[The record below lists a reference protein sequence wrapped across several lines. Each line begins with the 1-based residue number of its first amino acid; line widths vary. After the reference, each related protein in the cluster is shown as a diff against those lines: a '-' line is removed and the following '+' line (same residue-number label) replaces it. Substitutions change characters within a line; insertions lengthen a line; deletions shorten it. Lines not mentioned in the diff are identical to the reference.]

1 MENTEFK
8 VNRETFTTG
17 RTVLDASFEQ
27 AVERDFVL
35 PDYYP
40 DIFRIL
46 KCIVIP
52 KIVSH
57 SINGE
62 KLSYETAV
70 LVRVLYQSEN
80 DKRVNCI
87 EQKMNYSKT
96 VDLNG
101 SCTNPTV
108 TINPRCDY
116 VNCRVVNQRRLDIRG
131 AVSAGVKVEGED
143 KQAVIV
149 DAYGCNIQLRKQL
162 CTYPSKRLT
171 ASKRVTV
178 IEELELSASKPPVG
192 AVIRSDC
199 IVFPQEQKMIAG
211 KLITKGDAEISM
223 LYTCVAS
230 DGEESLETM
239 KFTIPFSQ
247 IIDIDGI
254 EESFEASVDITPASC
269 EIIPKGED
277 AKTMECELILLVN
290 CVALKYETCEIVT
303 DAYST
308 CFECEIKNSDCKL
321 DAVPV
326 KVDESHTAVCTVNY
340 SDEGISCVY
349 DSWALTDNV
358 SSRYDEEKKAFIA
371 TGNVKFCVIGRNESK
386 DPVFLE
392 GEVPFEHEISLPEG
406 CVAENC
412 RFEPKVRITGC
423 SYYLADSNNIELK
436 AELKIGG
443 SICQQNAKTMLCEL
457 NVLTDKRKERQDCY
471 ALKLCYCDADD
482 DIWEIAKK
490 YSTSIS
496 AIMEENELDDDKVT
510 HRGML
515 LIPLMN

>member
-1 MENTEFK
+1 MENKEFK
-8 VNRETFTTG
+8 VNRETFSTE
-17 RTVLDASFEQ
+17 RTVLNASFEQ

-52 KIVSH
+52 KILSH

-62 KLSYETAV
+62 KISYEMAV

-96 VDLNG
+96 ADLTG
-101 SCTNPTV
+101 SCTNPMV
-108 TINPRCDY
+108 TIIPRCDY

-131 AVSAGVKVEGED
+131 AVSSMVKVQGEV
-143 KQAVIV
+143 KQPVIV

-178 IEELELSASKPPVG
+178 IEELELSASKPAVG
-192 AVIRSDC
+192 AVVRSDC
-199 IVFPQEQKMIAG
+199 TVFPQEQKMIAG
-211 KLITKGDAEISM
+211 KLITKGDAEVAM
-223 LYTCVAS
+223 LYTCVTA
-230 DGEESLETM
+230 DGEETLETM
-239 KFTIPFSQ
+239 KFTIPFNQ

-254 EESFEASVDITPASC
+254 EESFEAAVDITPASC

-277 AKTMECELILLVN
+277 ARAMECELILLVN

-308 CFECEIKNSDCKL
+308 CYECEIKNSDCKL
-321 DAVPV
+321 DAVPI
-326 KVDESHTAVCTVNY
+326 KVEDSHTASFTINY
-340 SDEGISCVY
+340 SDESISCVY
-349 DSWALTDNV
+349 DSWAVTDNV
-358 SSRYDEEKKAFIA
+358 SSRYDEDKKVFSVS
-371 TGNVKFCVIGRNESK
+371 GNVKFCVMARNESK
-386 DPVFLE
+386 NPVFLE
-392 GEVPFEHEISLPEG
+392 GEVPFEHEFNLPEE
-406 CVAENC
+406 CIAEQS
-412 RFEPKVRITGC
+412 RFEPKVNIVSC

-443 SICQQNAKTMLCEL
+443 AIMCQNAKSMLCEL
-457 NVLTDKRKERQDCY
+457 EVLTDKKKSRQDCY
-471 ALKLCYCDADD
+471 ALKLCYCDAND

-496 AIMEENELDDDKVT
+496 AIMEENDLDDDKVT
-510 HRGML
+510 QRGML